1 MELWESPNCRA
12 AQDATAPTESAAAAA
27 TAAPASSRAGVGSAS
42 VAAGSIFAA
51 RAPSAPGGFVL
62 GEAQTSAPSAPFEL
76 PPPPRFADAEWY
88 FLARYGPG
96 RVCDATLT
104 TDAECCGLV
113 REVPYLY
120 SLARGDSRQGRVECN
135 HRLVYYWRGL
145 NVSALRERHSA
156 ALERCAQLDHNYRI
170 CGRKC

>member
-12 AQDATAPTESAAAAA
+12 AQDATAPTESAAAA
-27 TAAPASSRAGVGSAS
+27 AAPASSRAGVGSAS